1 MRHRIL
7 VALLLALGL
16 SGSHAQ
22 EFSKTPIVK
31 VRAGYNIGGTMPVGL
46 PASIRSLNSYTPQ
59 VAPAIGADATFPLSE
74 RWGLLTGV
82 RVERKAMREDA
93 TVKNYH
99 MEIVRGGERL
109 AGMFTGRVTTRT
121 SQWVASVPVQAVLH
135 VDRVNLKLGPYIACC
150 IDNSFDGWAHRGYLR
165 VDDPTGAKIEL
176 GEEPDER
183 GDYDFGEDLRRWQ
196 VGMTLGADW
205 NLGGRFGLYADLNWG
220 LSAAFKSSFHTI
232 EQSMYPIYGQLGVTY
247 RIEYFKKAKNKFFT
261 Y

>member
-1 MRHRIL
+1 MRHRFL
-7 VALLLALGL
+7 VALLLALWL
-16 SGSHAQ
+16 CGSHAQ
-22 EFSKTPIVK
+22 EFTKAPVVK

-59 VAPAIGADATFPLSE
+59 MAPTIGADVLLPFDGRFGFMT
-74 RWGLLTGV
+74 GL

-99 MEIVRGGERL
+99 MEIVRGGEHL
-109 AGMFTGRVTTRT
+109 AGMFTGRVTTRA
-121 SQWVASVPVQAVLH
+121 SQWVATLPALGVV
-135 VDRVNLKLGPYIACC
+135 RVNRVNIKFGPYLSWC
-150 IDNSFDGWAHRGYLR
+150 IDNVFDGWAHRGYLR

-183 GDYDFGEDLRRWQ
+183 GDYDFSNDLRRWQ
-196 VGMTLGADW
+196 VGLTLGADW

-220 LSAAFKSSFHTI
+220 LSTAFKSDFHTI

-247 RIEYFKKAKNKFFT
+247 RIR
-261 Y
+261 